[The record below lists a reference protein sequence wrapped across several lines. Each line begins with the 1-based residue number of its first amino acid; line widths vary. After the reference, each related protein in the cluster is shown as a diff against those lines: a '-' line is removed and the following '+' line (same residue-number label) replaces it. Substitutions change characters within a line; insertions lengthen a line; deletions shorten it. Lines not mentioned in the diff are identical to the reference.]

1 MTRHGACCGLEG
13 GLTGYFLGKW
23 PMDENVVEENKK
35 VRRLRFM
42 VDFTLEYIRT
52 QRLSHDQA
60 ILVVEGVKRFALG
73 LFPDKEETFD
83 IVYAPRFKRLL
94 NEKFRRS

>member
-1 MTRHGACCGLEG
+1 
-13 GLTGYFLGKW
+13 
-23 PMDENVVEENKK
+23 MDESATEENKRI
-35 VRRLRFM
+35 RRLRFM

-60 ILVVEGVKRFALG
+60 LLVVEGVKRFALG

-94 NEKFRRS
+94 NEKFQRS

>member
-1 MTRHGACCGLEG
+1 
-13 GLTGYFLGKW
+13 
-23 PMDENVVEENKK
+23 MDEGAEEENKK

-42 VDFTLEYIRT
+42 VDFSLEYIRT

-60 ILVVEGVKRFALG
+60 LLVVEGVKRFALG
-73 LFPDKEETFD
+73 LFPEKEETFD

-94 NEKFRRS
+94 NEKFQRS

>member
-1 MTRHGACCGLEG
+1 
-13 GLTGYFLGKW
+13 
-23 PMDENVVEENKK
+23 MDDDLKEENRK

-52 QRLSHDQA
+52 QQLTHDQA
-60 ILVVEGVKRFALG
+60 IMVVETVKRFALG

-83 IVYAPRFKRLL
+83 LIYAPRFKRLL
-94 NEKFRRS
+94 NEKFQRS

>member
-1 MTRHGACCGLEG
+1 
-13 GLTGYFLGKW
+13 
-23 PMDENVVEENKK
+23 MDESAAEENKK
-35 VRRLRFM
+35 IRRLRFM

>member
-1 MTRHGACCGLEG
+1 
-13 GLTGYFLGKW
+13 
-23 PMDENVVEENKK
+23 MDESAAEESKK

-60 ILVVEGVKRFALG
+60 LLVVEGVKRFALG

-94 NEKFRRS
+94 NEKFQRS